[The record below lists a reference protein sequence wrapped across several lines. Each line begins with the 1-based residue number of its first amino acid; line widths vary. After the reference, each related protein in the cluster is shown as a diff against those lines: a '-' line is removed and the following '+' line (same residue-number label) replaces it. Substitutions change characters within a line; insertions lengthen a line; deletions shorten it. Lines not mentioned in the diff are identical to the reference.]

1 MSMTTRSRRLHAVA
15 ALAAAATLTAACG
28 GGDKKEAAP
37 KPTTTAPTTTAPP
50 AATPAS
56 GAPLTGLAVTDPAK
70 VARPALIVKLDNAP
84 KGRPQEGINQA
95 DVVVEEGV
103 EGGITRFAA
112 IFHSQ
117 DIPEVGPIRS
127 ARSTDIAIA
136 HELHRPLFA
145 YSGANATFQKL
156 VNAAPLI
163 NVGQDAN
170 PGAFFRKSGRPQT
183 YNLWARMPQLF
194 EKAPADATPPA
205 ALFTYRAEGEASIG
219 DAVGGVK
226 MEWRDK
232 VLTAVEWRWDAA
244 SGTWHR
250 KQNGTDHVDAG
261 GGLVSPRNIVVQFV
275 PYKDTGQRDRSNTIV
290 PEAELVGTGE
300 MWAFAD
306 GKVIKGTWNK
316 PALESPTTYLG
327 PDGQPIKLTPGQTWL
342 ELPKPGTGALL

>member
-1 MSMTTRSRRLHAVA
+1 MTNHPRSIRLAAGLVA
-15 ALAAAATLTAACG
+15 AALLTAACG
-28 GGDKKEAAP
+28 GGDDEKATEP
-37 KPTTTAPTTTAPP
+37 TTTTAPTTTAPP
-50 AATPAS
+50 AATPAA

-70 VARPALIVKLDNAP
+70 VARPALIVKIDNAP

-95 DVVVEEGV
+95 DIVVEEGV
-103 EGGITRFAA
+103 EGGITRLAA

-117 DIPEVGPIRS
+117 DIGEVGPIRS

-136 HELHRPLFA
+136 HELQRPLFA

-170 PGAFFRKSGRPQT
+170 PGAYFRKSGRPQT
-183 YNLWARMPQLF
+183 YNLWARMPELF
-194 EKAPADATPPA
+194 GKAPGDATPPKP
-205 ALFTYRAEGEASIG
+205 LFQYRAEGEAVPG
-219 DAVGGVK
+219 EPAGGVK

-244 SGTWHR
+244 SATWR
-250 KQNGTDHVDAG
+250 RTQNGTEHVDAG
-261 GGLVSPRNIVVQFV
+261 GGAVQPKNVVVQFV

-300 MWAFAD
+300 MWAFVD
-306 GKVIKGTWNK
+306 GKVIKGTWTK
-316 PALESPTTYLG
+316 TAMEAPTTYVDG
-327 PDGQPIKLTPGQTWL
+327 AGQPLKLTPGQTWL

>member
-1 MSMTTRSRRLHAVA
+1 MTHPRTPRLAAV
-15 ALAAAATLTAACG
+15 LAAATLLTAACG
-28 GGDKKEAAP
+28 GGDDEAA
-37 KPTTTAPTTTAPP
+37 KPTTTTAPTTTAPP

-70 VARPALIVKLDNAP
+70 VARPALIVKIDNAP

-103 EGGITRFAA
+103 EGGITRLAA

-117 DIPEVGPIRS
+117 DIGEVGPVRS

-136 HELHRPLFA
+136 HELQRPLFA

-163 NVGQDAN
+163 NVGQDAR
-170 PGAFFRKSGRPQT
+170 PGAYFRKGGRPQT
-183 YNLWARMPQLF
+183 YNLWVRMSELF
-194 EKAPADATPPA
+194 AASPADATPPK
-205 ALFTYRAEGEASIG
+205 ALFQYRGEGEAFAG
-219 DAVGGVK
+219 EPVGGVK

-232 VLTAVEWRWDAA
+232 VLTAVEWRWDAESA
-244 SGTWHR
+244 TWR
-250 KQNGTDHVDAG
+250 RTQNGTAHVDAG
-261 GGLVSPRNIVVQFV
+261 GGAVQPKNVVVQFV
-275 PYKDTGQRDRSNTIV
+275 PYKDTGQRDRSNTVV

-300 MWAFAD
+300 VWALSD
-306 GKVIKGTWNK
+306 GKVVKGTWSK
-316 PALESPTTYLG
+316 PALEAPTTYVDG
-327 PDGQPIKLTPGQTWL
+327 AGQPLKLTPGQTWL

>member
-1 MSMTTRSRRLHAVA
+1 MHRPRTLRLGA
-15 ALAAAATLTAACG
+15 ALASVALLTAACG
-28 GGDKKEAAP
+28 GGDDDEEAKAT
-37 KPTTTAPTTTAPP
+37 TTTAPTTTAAP
-50 AATPAS
+50 AATPAT

-70 VARPALIVKLDNAP
+70 VARPALIVKIDNAP

-95 DVVVEEGV
+95 DIVVEEGV
-103 EGGITRFAA
+103 EGGITRLAA

-117 DIPEVGPIRS
+117 DIGEVGPIRS

-170 PGAFFRKSGRPQT
+170 AGAYFRKSGRPQT
-183 YNLWARMPQLF
+183 YNLWARMPELF
-194 EKAPADATPPA
+194 AKAPPDATPPTP
-205 ALFTYRAEGEASIG
+205 LFQYRAEGEPAAG
-219 DAVGGVK
+219 DPVGGVK

-232 VLTAVEWRWDAA
+232 VLTAVEWKWDAA
-244 SGTWHR
+244 SGTWR
-250 KQNGTDHVDAG
+250 RTQNGTEHVDAG
-261 GGLVSPRNIVVQFV
+261 GGAVQPKNVVVQFV

-300 MWAFAD
+300 MWALSD
-306 GKVIKGTWNK
+306 GKVVKGTWNK
-316 PALESPTTYLG
+316 PSIEAPTTYL
-327 PDGQPIKLTPGQTWL
+327 DAAGQPVKLTPGQTWL
-342 ELPKPGTGALL
+342 ELPKPGTGSLT